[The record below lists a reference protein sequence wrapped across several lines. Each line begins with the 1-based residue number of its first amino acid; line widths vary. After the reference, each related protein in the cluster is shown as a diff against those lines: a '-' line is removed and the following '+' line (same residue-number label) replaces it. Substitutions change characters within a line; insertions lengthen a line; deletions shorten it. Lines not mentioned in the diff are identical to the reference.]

1 MTRCLIVDDS
11 PYFRAAAQ
19 AILESDGLEVVG
31 TASTGAEALSL
42 MRTLDPEVVLLD
54 VDLGAENGFDI
65 AGRLH
70 EDPALRHLIVVMVS
84 TRSVEEYADRL
95 SVSPVAGFLA
105 KEDLSRAA
113 LEELVGR
120 S

>member
-120 S
+120 T